1 MYSIR
6 HLAGVARDGF
16 RDMGPAVRAAFN
28 GSREDDR
35 LDRVFGPRPGLG
47 VAVVIAAGLAL
58 GLVLERALAGVPALG
73 FVDLPVVLIAAAYA
87 FAFRNYLF
95 ASGEAGD
102 DDFPWL
108 AASLVPAVA
117 VLVVFSFFRRGLGA
131 GAEALAGAPAWTGI
145 GAVLVNAV
153 DALSVAAGLVIAVAA
168 LCYSRRW
175 SRALRDLAMQLL
187 VFYVTIWLMVLL
199 FVEIG
204 LVGAVLGKLVESI
217 TGIDIPHWLGEF
229 VDQLTYA
236 GLMAVIYLAIVGA
249 AWTVCRRRF
258 GPLLRSGHADIIPAM
273 RALAVSPQQKARRER
288 KRAKRRRGRS
298 SKRG

>member
-16 RDMGPAVRAAFN
+16 SDMGPAVRAAFD
-28 GSREDDR
+28 GSRENDK
-35 LDRVFGPRPGLG
+35 LDRVFGPRPRLG
-47 VAVVIAAGLAL
+47 IAVVIIAGLVLGLAL
-58 GLVLERALAGVPALG
+58 ERAFAGVPALG
-73 FVDLPVVLIAAAYA
+73 FVDLPIVLIAAAYA

-95 ASGEAGD
+95 TSGEAGD

-117 VLVVFSFFRRGLGA
+117 VLLVFSFFRRGFGA
-131 GAEALAGAPAWTGI
+131 AADALAGAPAWTGI

-175 SRALRDLAMQLL
+175 NRALRDLAVQLI
-187 VFYVTIWLMVLL
+187 VFYFTIWLMVLL

-204 LVGAVLGKLVESI
+204 IVGAVLGTAVESL
-217 TGIDIPHWLGEF
+217 TGIDIPPWLGEF

-236 GLMAVIYLAIVGA
+236 GLMAVIYLAVIGA

-258 GPLLRSGHADIIPAM
+258 GPLLRSGHADIVPAI
-273 RALAVSPQQKARRER
+273 RALAVSPQQRARRLR
-288 KRAKRRRGRS
+288 KREKRRRRRS
-298 SKRG
+298 SGRR